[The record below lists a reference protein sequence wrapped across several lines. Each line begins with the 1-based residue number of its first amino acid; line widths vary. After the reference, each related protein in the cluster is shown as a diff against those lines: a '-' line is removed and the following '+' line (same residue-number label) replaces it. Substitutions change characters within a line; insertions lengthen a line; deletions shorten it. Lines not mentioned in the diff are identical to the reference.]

1 MNYFKTRDI
10 NKKIGK
16 IKFINS
22 KRINL
27 AVLFKN
33 FFIYIV
39 LFIILTL
46 ILFPILI
53 VTFNTFKTED
63 DFYKTGPFG
72 LPTSLTLVSF
82 QKAIITVQFFPRLIN
97 SLLISLPVAVIATVL
112 SLLNGYAFGIGKIKG
127 KIYFLLFFL
136 VAMTIPQEAL
146 IYPLY
151 YLFRLVKLYNTHLG
165 VILCLSALN
174 LAFGTYLMG
183 TVLNE
188 FPKDFIESA
197 KIDGAGNFLILR
209 KIIIPLS
216 IPTLSVL
223 FVFFFIWTWNDFFI
237 SLVMLVSEKIQTIPL
252 GILRTRG
259 QYRVAMTDQ
268 GAAALLLCLPSMV
281 FFLIFQRTL
290 TRGITAAGLKG

>member
-1 MNYFKTRDI
+1 MDSFKEKDM
-10 NKKIGK
+10 NKKTGI
-16 IKFINS
+16 IKLINS
-22 KRINL
+22 KNINIMNFL
-27 AVLFKN
+27 KS
-33 FFIYIV
+33 FFIYIA
-39 LFIILTL
+39 LFIILIL

-53 VTFNTFKTED
+53 VTFNAFKTET

-72 LPTSLTLVSF
+72 FPTSLTLISF
-82 QKAIITVQFFPRLIN
+82 QKSIETIQFFPRLIN
-97 SLLISLPVAVIATVL
+97 SLIISLPVSIIATVL

-136 VAMTIPQEAL
+136 IAMTIPQEAL

-151 YLFRLVKLYNTHLG
+151 YLLRIAKLYNTYLG
-165 VILCLSALN
+165 VILCLSALH
-174 LAFGTYLMG
+174 LAFGTYLMS

-197 KIDGAGNFLILR
+197 KIDGAGNLYILR
-209 KIIIPLS
+209 KIITPLV

-237 SLVMLVSEKIQTIPL
+237 SLVILVSEKIQTIPL
-252 GILRTRG
+252 GILRIRG

-268 GAAALLLCLPSMV
+268 GAAALLLCLPSIL